1 MGSSGSGKTTLL
13 NCISTIDKVTAGH
26 IFVGG
31 TDITKLKGNDLN
43 KFRREDLGFIFQDFN
58 LLDTLTAYEN
68 IALALSIQNVSPK
81 EIDKRIK
88 KVVKELDI
96 ESVLKKYPYQMS
108 GGQKQRV
115 AAARAIITNPCLV
128 LADEPTGALDSK
140 SSKMLLEKLTY
151 LNNALGATILMVT
164 HDAYAAS
171 YATRIIFI
179 KDGKIYNEIRK
190 GNDTRKEFFDKII
203 DVVTLLGG
211 DIMMLFKLSI
221 KNITK
226 SIKDY
231 AIYFFTLVLGVAIF
245 YVFNAIDSQTVM
257 LNVSSSTSEIIRL
270 MTTILGGVSVF
281 VSFILGFLIIYASR
295 FLIKRRNK
303 EFGIYLTLGMSKRK
317 ISLILFFETLI
328 IGVISLGV
336 GLALGIVLSQLMSI
350 LVANMFEAD
359 LTKFQFTFSSSA
371 ALKTL
376 LYFSIMYLI
385 VMIFNTIIVNKCK
398 LIDLL
403 HGNKKSE
410 KVKLKNP
417 IICTIV
423 FIIAVIALSY
433 AYYLVTDGF
442 GTSPLMNTISGI
454 LIPIALGCIST
465 FLIFWSL
472 SGLILKIV
480 MHLKKYYYK
489 GLNSFTVRQISSKI
503 NTTVFSMTIICLM
516 LFFTICIFSSA
527 LSIKNSLSGNLKD
540 LAPVDIQF
548 SKLQEPLS
556 KEEQENFSKDIIEDY
571 NTTVKDTLQRLDVY
585 KYLKDVV
592 DINIYRVE
600 EITLKDSFGDQ
611 IEQIG
616 KDYPLL
622 AYQDKETLIKLS
634 DYNRLAKL
642 YNKKE
647 LTLKDNEYVIIANYK
662 MMADIRNISLKNNT
676 KLTINGKDY
685 YPKYQ
690 ECQDGIIEL
699 SGSATN
705 TGVIILPDNALEGIH
720 PYKNIL
726 AANYQADT
734 KEEKE
739 NVEDIVSTIINN
751 HFNKDT
757 LLSYNTKIDIYASSI
772 GLGAMVTFVGLYLG
786 IIFLIS
792 SAAILALKEL
802 SESTDNKE
810 RFNMLRKIGTD
821 DKMINK
827 ALFNQIAV
835 FFLFPL
841 LLAIIHSIFGIEFAN
856 YILKTMG
863 TESLLSSIILTAVFL
878 VVIYGG
884 YFLVTYYC
892 SKTII
897 KER

>member
-1 MGSSGSGKTTLL
+1 
-13 NCISTIDKVTAGH
+13 
-26 IFVGG
+26 
-31 TDITKLKGNDLN
+31 
-43 KFRREDLGFIFQDFN
+43 
-58 LLDTLTAYEN
+58 
-68 IALALSIQNVSPK
+68 
-81 EIDKRIK
+81 
-88 KVVKELDI
+88 
-96 ESVLKKYPYQMS
+96 
-108 GGQKQRV
+108 
-115 AAARAIITNPCLV
+115 
-128 LADEPTGALDSK
+128 
-140 SSKMLLEKLTY
+140 
-151 LNNALGATILMVT
+151 
-164 HDAYAAS
+164 
-171 YATRIIFI
+171 
-179 KDGKIYNEIRK
+179 
-190 GNDTRKEFFDKII
+190 
-203 DVVTLLGG
+203 
-211 DIMMLFKLSI
+211 MMLFKLSI

-442 GTSPLMNTISGI
+442 GTSPLMNAISGI
-454 LIPIALGCIST
+454 LVPIALGCVST

-489 GLNSFTVRQISSKI
+489 GLNSFTIRQISSKI

-548 SKLQEPLS
+548 SKLQQLS
-556 KEEQENFSKDIIEDY
+556 DEEEESFSKDIIEDY
-571 NTTVKDTLQRLDVY
+571 NTTAKDTLQRLDVY
-585 KYLKDVV
+585 KYLKEVV
-592 DINIYRVE
+592 DINIYRLE

-622 AYQDKETLIKLS
+622 AYQDKEALIKLS

-690 ECQDGIIEL
+690 ECQDGFIEL

-720 PYKNIL
+720 PYKNVL

-757 LLSYNTKIDIYASSI
+757 LLSYNTKIDIYAASI

-821 DKMINK
+821 EKMINK

>member
-1 MGSSGSGKTTLL
+1 
-13 NCISTIDKVTAGH
+13 
-26 IFVGG
+26 
-31 TDITKLKGNDLN
+31 
-43 KFRREDLGFIFQDFN
+43 
-58 LLDTLTAYEN
+58 
-68 IALALSIQNVSPK
+68 
-81 EIDKRIK
+81 
-88 KVVKELDI
+88 
-96 ESVLKKYPYQMS
+96 
-108 GGQKQRV
+108 
-115 AAARAIITNPCLV
+115 
-128 LADEPTGALDSK
+128 
-140 SSKMLLEKLTY
+140 
-151 LNNALGATILMVT
+151 
-164 HDAYAAS
+164 
-171 YATRIIFI
+171 
-179 KDGKIYNEIRK
+179 
-190 GNDTRKEFFDKII
+190 
-203 DVVTLLGG
+203 
-211 DIMMLFKLSI
+211 MMLFKLSL

-257 LNVSSSTSEIIRL
+257 LNVSSSKYEAIEL

-336 GLALGIVLSQLMSI
+336 GLALGTVLSQLMSI

-371 ALKTL
+371 ALKAL

-442 GTSPLMNTISGI
+442 GTSPLMNTIEGI

-548 SKLQEPLS
+548 SKLQQLS
-556 KEEQENFSKDIIEDY
+556 DEEEESFSKDIIEDY
-571 NTTVKDTLQRLDVY
+571 NTTAKDTLQRLDVY

-592 DINIYRVE
+592 DINTYRVE

-622 AYQDKETLIKLS
+622 AYNVREDLVKLS

-662 MMADIRNISLKNNT
+662 MMADIRNIALKNNT
-676 KLTINGKDY
+676 KLTINSKDY

-690 ECQDGIIEL
+690 ECQDGFIEL

-705 TGVIILPDNALEGIH
+705 VGVIILPDNALEGIY
-720 PYKNIL
+720 PYKNVL

-739 NVEDIVSTIINN
+739 DIEETVSTIMNN

-757 LLSYNTKIDIYASSI
+757 LLTYNTKIDIYASSV

-821 DKMINK
+821 EKMINK

-892 SKTII
+892 SKNII

>member
-1 MGSSGSGKTTLL
+1 
-13 NCISTIDKVTAGH
+13 
-26 IFVGG
+26 
-31 TDITKLKGNDLN
+31 
-43 KFRREDLGFIFQDFN
+43 
-58 LLDTLTAYEN
+58 
-68 IALALSIQNVSPK
+68 
-81 EIDKRIK
+81 
-88 KVVKELDI
+88 
-96 ESVLKKYPYQMS
+96 
-108 GGQKQRV
+108 
-115 AAARAIITNPCLV
+115 
-128 LADEPTGALDSK
+128 
-140 SSKMLLEKLTY
+140 
-151 LNNALGATILMVT
+151 
-164 HDAYAAS
+164 
-171 YATRIIFI
+171 
-179 KDGKIYNEIRK
+179 
-190 GNDTRKEFFDKII
+190 
-203 DVVTLLGG
+203 
-211 DIMMLFKLSI
+211 MLFKLSI

-417 IICTIV
+417 IICTVV

-442 GTSPLMNTISGI
+442 GTSPLMNTIRGI
-454 LIPIALGCIST
+454 LLPIALGCVST

-548 SKLQEPLS
+548 SKLQQLS
-556 KEEQENFSKDIIEDY
+556 DEEEESFSKDIIEDY
-571 NTTVKDTLQRLDVY
+571 NTTAKDTLQRLDVY

-592 DINIYRVE
+592 DINTYRVE

-616 KDYPLL
+616 KDYPTL
-622 AYQDKETLIKLS
+622 AYNVREDLVKLS

-642 YNKKE
+642 YSKKE
-647 LTLKDNEYVIIANYK
+647 LTLKDNEYVIISNYK

-720 PYKNIL
+720 PYKNVL

-856 YILKTMG
+856 YILKTIG

-897 KER
+897 KERN

>member
-1 MGSSGSGKTTLL
+1 
-13 NCISTIDKVTAGH
+13 
-26 IFVGG
+26 
-31 TDITKLKGNDLN
+31 
-43 KFRREDLGFIFQDFN
+43 
-58 LLDTLTAYEN
+58 
-68 IALALSIQNVSPK
+68 
-81 EIDKRIK
+81 
-88 KVVKELDI
+88 
-96 ESVLKKYPYQMS
+96 
-108 GGQKQRV
+108 
-115 AAARAIITNPCLV
+115 
-128 LADEPTGALDSK
+128 
-140 SSKMLLEKLTY
+140 
-151 LNNALGATILMVT
+151 
-164 HDAYAAS
+164 
-171 YATRIIFI
+171 
-179 KDGKIYNEIRK
+179 
-190 GNDTRKEFFDKII
+190 
-203 DVVTLLGG
+203 
-211 DIMMLFKLSI
+211 MLFKLSL

-257 LNVSSSTSEIIRL
+257 LNVSSSKYEAIEL

-336 GLALGIVLSQLMSI
+336 GLALGTVLSQLMSI

-371 ALKTL
+371 ALKAL

-417 IICTIV
+417 IICTVV

-442 GTSPLMNTISGI
+442 GTSPLMNTIRGI
-454 LIPIALGCIST
+454 LLPIALGCVST

-548 SKLQEPLS
+548 SKLQQLS
-556 KEEQENFSKDIIEDY
+556 DEEEESFSKDIIEDY
-571 NTTVKDTLQRLDVY
+571 NTTAKDTLQRLDVY

-592 DINIYRVE
+592 DINTYRVE

-611 IEQIG
+611 IEQIE

-662 MMADIRNISLKNNT
+662 MMADIRNMALKNNT
-676 KLTINGKDY
+676 KLTINSKDY

-690 ECQDGIIEL
+690 KCQDGFIEL

-705 TGVIILPDNALEGIH
+705 TGVIILPDNALEGIY
-720 PYKNIL
+720 PYKNVL

-739 NVEDIVSTIINN
+739 DIEETVSTIMNN

-757 LLSYNTKIDIYASSI
+757 LLTYNTKIDIYASSV

-821 DKMINK
+821 EKMINK

>member
-1 MGSSGSGKTTLL
+1 
-13 NCISTIDKVTAGH
+13 
-26 IFVGG
+26 
-31 TDITKLKGNDLN
+31 
-43 KFRREDLGFIFQDFN
+43 
-58 LLDTLTAYEN
+58 
-68 IALALSIQNVSPK
+68 
-81 EIDKRIK
+81 
-88 KVVKELDI
+88 
-96 ESVLKKYPYQMS
+96 
-108 GGQKQRV
+108 
-115 AAARAIITNPCLV
+115 
-128 LADEPTGALDSK
+128 
-140 SSKMLLEKLTY
+140 
-151 LNNALGATILMVT
+151 
-164 HDAYAAS
+164 
-171 YATRIIFI
+171 
-179 KDGKIYNEIRK
+179 
-190 GNDTRKEFFDKII
+190 
-203 DVVTLLGG
+203 
-211 DIMMLFKLSI
+211 MMLFKLSI

-257 LNVSSSTSEIIRL
+257 LKVSSSTSEIIRL

-417 IICTIV
+417 IICTVV

-442 GTSPLMNTISGI
+442 GSSPLMNTIRGI
-454 LIPIALGCIST
+454 LLPIALGCVST

-548 SKLQEPLS
+548 SKLQQLS
-556 KEEQENFSKDIIEDY
+556 DEEEESFSKDIIEDY
-571 NTTVKDTLQRLDVY
+571 NTTAKDTLQRLDVY

-592 DINIYRVE
+592 DINTYRVE

-611 IEQIG
+611 IEQIE

-622 AYQDKETLIKLS
+622 AYNVREDLVKLS

-647 LTLKDNEYVIIANYK
+647 LTLKDNEYVIISNYK
-662 MMADIRNISLKNNT
+662 MMADIRNIALKNNT
-676 KLTINGKDY
+676 KLTINSKNY

-690 ECQDGIIEL
+690 KCQDGIIEL

-720 PYKNIL
+720 PYKNVL

-739 NVEDIVSTIINN
+739 NVEDIVNTIINN

-821 DKMINK
+821 EKMINK

-856 YILKTMG
+856 YILKTIG

-892 SKTII
+892 SKNII
-897 KER
+897 RERN